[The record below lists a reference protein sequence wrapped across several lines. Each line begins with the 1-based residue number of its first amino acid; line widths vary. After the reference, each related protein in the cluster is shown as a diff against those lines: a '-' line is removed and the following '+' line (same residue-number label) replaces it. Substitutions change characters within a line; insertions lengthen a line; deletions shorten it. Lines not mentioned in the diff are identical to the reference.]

1 MTRWNCRDT
10 AAAGS
15 SLLKSGGAVM
25 THTNNAFGRG
35 CGAAT
40 VGIVLTGL
48 FAGGVWMGVIFVARV
63 GDVLAAALRGAS
75 PLTL

>member
-1 MTRWNCRDT
+1 
-10 AAAGS
+10 
-15 SLLKSGGAVM
+15 M
-25 THTNNAFGRG
+25 THTNNVLWQG

-48 FAGGVWMGVIFVARV
+48 FAGAVWMGVAFVTRV